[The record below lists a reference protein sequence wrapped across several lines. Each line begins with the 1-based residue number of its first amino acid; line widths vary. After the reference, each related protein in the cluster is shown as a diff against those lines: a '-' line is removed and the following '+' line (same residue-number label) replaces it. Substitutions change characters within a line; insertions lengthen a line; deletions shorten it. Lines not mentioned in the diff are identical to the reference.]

1 MNIPIANRIKEMF
14 SAAKDSRCIND
25 NLTAYMFSF
34 LKEDMSEVLCMSIEV
49 QDLIEE
55 CQTYVFRDRPLQINS
70 AIEAE
75 LREDYATCD
84 ELMADIYRQDTA
96 VMCNLVKIRNHIY
109 A

>member
-14 SAAKDSRCIND
+14 SASKDSRCISD

-34 LKEDMSEVLCMSIEV
+34 LKEDTHEDLCVSVEV

-55 CQTYVFRDRPLQINS
+55 CQTYIFRDRPLQINS

-75 LREDYATCD
+75 LSEDYEACD
-84 ELMADIYRQDTA
+84 ELMADIYQQDTA
-96 VMCNLVKIRNHIY
+96 VMCDLVKIRNYIY